1 MFKFEFNRLE
11 SYNIHDILYVQT
23 NVRGLLPDLLKDSKQ
38 GEEHPKL
45 YVVVRQLSKRNTK
58 QLTKNMKNGR
68 NYILIDSNKPFSP
81 KKILISDIEGRMST
95 FYVYLLGIRSKLK
108 RLGNW
113 IEKVFQQ
120 LLELKLLTL
129 NATLLH
135 AASLDISGEGL
146 IICAPSDVGKTTT
159 SILLTRHLSHDVKV
173 LSEDLVIITSNGMAF
188 SYPIDVNIHSK
199 HLKVCGLSIGF
210 KRTLALKLQGLI
222 GRVCMYRRLREV
234 LGISKPPRISIPINE
249 IFPSLVDKTNPKIV
263 VILKKGSRN
272 VKEISGEKMARML
285 MITGWMGAPFFKFL
299 GNKVLLEYFY
309 QCDLDPYEFYRR
321 VYKLYLK
328 LCENS
333 RCYEVSGTLQTYY
346 KDILDLIKR

>member
-1 MFKFEFNRLE
+1 MFKFEFDRLE

-173 LSEDLVIITSNGMAF
+173 LSEDLVIILSL
-188 SYPIDVNIHSK
+188 IH
-199 HLKVCGLSIGF
+199 I
-210 KRTLALKLQGLI
+210 
-222 GRVCMYRRLREV
+222 
-234 LGISKPPRISIPINE
+234 
-249 IFPSLVDKTNPKIV
+249 
-263 VILKKGSRN
+263 
-272 VKEISGEKMARML
+272 
-285 MITGWMGAPFFKFL
+285 
-299 GNKVLLEYFY
+299 
-309 QCDLDPYEFYRR
+309 
-321 VYKLYLK
+321 
-328 LCENS
+328 
-333 RCYEVSGTLQTYY
+333 
-346 KDILDLIKR
+346 